1 MFMKDHRERNIRPS
15 QKTHPNGT
23 EIAKEARFRFPRTIQ
38 LLSPAQV
45 TLLYPVV
52 AVADTHTLLGK
63 RLVALRRTR
72 RVAVARPS
80 SWNFPYRFH
89 SDAP

>member
-38 LLSPAQV
+38 LLSPAHDQRP
-45 TLLYPVV
+45 YV
-52 AVADTHTLLGK
+52 AHQSMDSF
-63 RLVALRRTR
+63 LRRE
-72 RVAVARPS
+72 VAEVPHRIQPEGVGESTPAPS
-80 SWNFPYRFH
+80 
-89 SDAP
+89 A